1 MGKNNKNKVIEIKER
16 LKERECFK
24 MSDENKEEYYKLI
37 YTSLIKAFKKED
49 R

>member
-16 LKERECFK
+16 ECFK
-24 MSDENKEEYYKLI
+24 MSYENKEEYYKLI